1 MYGSNYGY
9 YTPTRNTGIQQ
20 QPINNQYMQQP
31 TQMPINNYV
40 QQPMIPT
47 QMSIPS
53 TLQGKIVDSI
63 ETAKNQDIPLDG
75 STSYFAL
82 TNGSAIVSKQLQMD
96 GTSKIVI
103 FKPIEENKD
112 IDKGMEENIPKYVTE
127 SYFSEKIEKLDNS
140 DVLNDLLDEI
150 KDIKQDIKDFKISK
164 SKDKEK

>member
-9 YTPTRNTGIQQ
+9 YNPTRNTGIQQ
-20 QPINNQYMQQP
+20 QPINNYMQQP

-82 TNGSAIVSKQLQMD
+82 TDGSMIVSKQLQMD

-112 IDKGMEENIPKYVTE
+112 KEMEESRLKYVTE

-150 KDIKQDIKDFKISK
+150 KDLKQDIKDFKNSK

>member
-1 MYGSNYGY
+1 MYGNNYGY
-9 YTPTRNTGIQQ
+9 YNPTRNTGIQQ

-31 TQMPINNYV
+31 IQMPINNYV
-40 QQPMIPT
+40 QQPMLPT
-47 QMSIPS
+47 QMSMPS

-82 TNGSAIVSKQLQMD
+82 TDGSMIVSKQLQMD

-112 IDKGMEENIPKYVTE
+112 KEMEENRTKYVTE
-127 SYFSEKIEKLDNS
+127 SYFREKIEKLDNS

-150 KDIKQDIKDFKISK
+150 KDLKQDIKDFKISK

>member
-1 MYGSNYGY
+1 MYGNNYGY
-9 YTPTRNTGIQQ
+9 YNPTRNTGIQQ

-40 QQPMIPT
+40 QQPMLPT
-47 QMSIPS
+47 QMSI
-53 TLQGKIVDSI
+53 KIVDSI
-63 ETAKNQDIPLDG
+63 EMAKNQDILLDG

-82 TNGSAIVSKQLQMD
+82 TDGSAIVTKQLQMD

-112 IDKGMEENIPKYVTE
+112 NDKEMEENRPKYVTE

-150 KDIKQDIKDFKISK
+150 KDLKQDIKDFKNSK